1 MMSTLL
7 LILKILGIA
16 FLVLLGILL
25 LIIIVILFVPIRY
38 KGDGVYDDEN
48 ARFVGRIT
56 WLMHLISAQ
65 IKYEKTSQL
74 HIFIKILGITV
85 YDNLKNTKKDIF
97 DKNSE
102 ETQIEDS
109 KYTKSSSEEDVITKD
124 VTTNNTE
131 EKKYSEVH
139 ENTEKRGTQQITV
152 EVEIENETVENT
164 NNKKENDREHDKNVE
179 ECLNSI
185 DNDAVEE
192 EETSLFE
199 KIKLYIDKIK
209 HSIQNIKYTIKKMYD
224 TMIKIKGNIKYYVRL
239 WQAESTQ
246 RAFSKCKKRLKQI
259 IKSIAPRRFK
269 LNLHLGFDDISITGE
284 IMALYGMLYPV
295 HNGSIDLLPDFEKN
309 VVEGDI
315 FFKGKI
321 TICIILWV
329 LGTLYFDKDIKLF
342 VKRFKR
348 N

>member
-7 LILKILGIA
+7 LILKILGIT
-16 FLVLLGILL
+16 FLSLFGILL
-25 LIIIVILFVPIRY
+25 LIITVILFVPIHY
-38 KGDGVYDDEN
+38 KGVGVYNDEN
-48 ARFVGRIT
+48 ARFVGKIT

-65 IKYEKTSQL
+65 IKYEKTSHL

-85 YDNLKNTKKDIF
+85 YDNLKDTKKDII

-102 ETQIEDS
+102 DTQIEDNN
-109 KYTKSSSEEDVITKD
+109 KHTKNSSEEDVIA
-124 VTTNNTE
+124 NNATENNVE
-131 EKKYSEVH
+131 EKNEHSKIH
-139 ENTEKRGTQQITV
+139 ENMETQQITV
-152 EVEIENETVENT
+152 EAEIKNESVENT
-164 NNKKENDREHDKNVE
+164 NNKKENGKEHDKNDE

-192 EETSLFE
+192 EKTSLFE
-199 KIKLYIDKIK
+199 KVKLYIDKIK

-224 TMIKIKGNIKYYVRL
+224 TMNKIKGNIKYYVRL

-246 RAFSKCKKRLKQI
+246 RAFSKCKRRLKQV

-295 HNGSIDLLPDFEKN
+295 HSGSIDLLPDFEKN

-342 VKRFKR
+342 IRRFKR
-348 N
+348 Y